1 MEMTRDFEP
10 VFFFFF
16 AVNTARKKGMYN
28 TEKVLAIRPAV
39 VAQVPARKTSIVYL
53 QYPRH

>member
-1 MEMTRDFEP
+1 MTRDFEP